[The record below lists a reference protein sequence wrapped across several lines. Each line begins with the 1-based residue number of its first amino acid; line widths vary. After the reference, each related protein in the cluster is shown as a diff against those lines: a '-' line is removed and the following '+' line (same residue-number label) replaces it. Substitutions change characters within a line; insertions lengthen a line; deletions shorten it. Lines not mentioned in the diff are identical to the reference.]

1 MCIVVRIL
9 LTIVYL
15 KMYNKRI
22 DLLYI
27 KKLIKDK
34 IEFLH

>member
-22 DLLYI
+22 NLLYI